1 MKISNRLFF
10 RITLSAFAL
19 IMAFMFL
26 FLRTMA
32 SDENERFESKITV
45 YSSMLPRLFAS
56 PMYNLDDRMVD
67 YLVSALEVDPEIS
80 RIEVKNE
87 RGGTILMRTK
97 NASGIP
103 LVSKMD
109 VVHEGVSLGALNI
122 EYSDALVQSRLK
134 QTVFY
139 YLAMLAAL
147 LTVLGVIVFW
157 TSFSITRPLYQ
168 IVDLVRQISAGEP
181 EGDAKIVVQGEL
193 SILLAAV
200 RSMRSELVEREA
212 SVLKAKD
219 DVFKHELESTL
230 AKQQLDLEREAH
242 LKTEALRGELQ
253 TTLDNLKAA
262 QQQLVMSEKMASL
275 GSLVAGVAHEIN
287 TPLGNS
293 LVSASYLSDQSRG
306 FLAMVDSGSINRSQ
320 LEDYTRAIQ
329 TATELIGTNLHR
341 AAELV
346 RGFKQVSVDQ
356 TSDAERVFNL
366 NDYLA
371 SIVNSLHHQIK
382 KTPYKITID
391 CPADISIASYPGA
404 ISQIMTNFIM
414 NSLKH
419 GFRDR
424 PEGTILIHARCVEPD
439 SLELTYR
446 DDGYGMDAETLS
458 HHFEPFYTTMRNTGG
473 SGLGV
478 YIVYNLVTQRLKGSI
493 HVESAPEK
501 GIMYIIQFPVQ
512 FTDPG
517 ACS

>member
-97 NASGIP
+97 NAPGIP

-230 AKQQLDLEREAH
+230 A
-242 LKTEALRGELQ
+242 
-253 TTLDNLKAA
+253 
-262 QQQLVMSEKMASL
+262 
-275 GSLVAGVAHEIN
+275 
-287 TPLGNS
+287 
-293 LVSASYLSDQSRG
+293 
-306 FLAMVDSGSINRSQ
+306 
-320 LEDYTRAIQ
+320 
-329 TATELIGTNLHR
+329 
-341 AAELV
+341 
-346 RGFKQVSVDQ
+346 
-356 TSDAERVFNL
+356 
-366 NDYLA
+366 
-371 SIVNSLHHQIK
+371 
-382 KTPYKITID
+382 
-391 CPADISIASYPGA
+391 
-404 ISQIMTNFIM
+404 
-414 NSLKH
+414 
-419 GFRDR
+419 
-424 PEGTILIHARCVEPD
+424 
-439 SLELTYR
+439 
-446 DDGYGMDAETLS
+446 
-458 HHFEPFYTTMRNTGG
+458 
-473 SGLGV
+473 
-478 YIVYNLVTQRLKGSI
+478 
-493 HVESAPEK
+493 
-501 GIMYIIQFPVQ
+501 
-512 FTDPG
+512 
-517 ACS
+517 